1 MQPSAIIFAQTDPQH
16 LIIIAVIVA
25 VTTLVLISTRRR
37 LREGQP
43 SLKDYTR
50 QQRARLR
57 DQQHVKQDM
66 EELAVQLQQVAR
78 QINSQI
84 DTRFAKLESCIADAD
99 QRIERMERLLRR
111 AGGHEGV
118 DVTVSDQSTPSPD
131 QAEDRNSIRIDP
143 MHREIYRLADE
154 GKPPPDIA
162 RQLGR
167 TTGEVELILN
177 LRRDRHE

>member
-1 MQPSAIIFAQTDPQH
+1 MQPSAIILAQTDPQD
-16 LIIIAVIVA
+16 LIIVAVVVA

-37 LREGQP
+37 MRERQP
-43 SLKDYTR
+43 TLKDYTR

-57 DQQHVKQDM
+57 DQQHLKQDM
-66 EELAVQLQQVAR
+66 EELTVQLQQVAR

-84 DTRFAKLESCIADAD
+84 DTRFAKLETCIADAD
-99 QRIERMERLLRR
+99 QRIERLERLLRR

-118 DVTVSDQSTPSPD
+118 DVTVSDHPAPSPS

-154 GKPPPDIA
+154 GKPPPEIA

-177 LRRDRHE
+177 LRRDRHD

>member
-1 MQPSAIIFAQTDPQH
+1 MLAQTDPQH
-16 LIIIAVIVA
+16 LIIVAVVVA
-25 VTTLVLISTRRR
+25 VTSLVLISTRRR
-37 LREGQP
+37 LRDRQP

-50 QQRARLR
+50 QTRARLR
-57 DQQHVKQDM
+57 DQQHLKQDM
-66 EELAVQLQQVAR
+66 EELTVQLQQVAR

-99 QRIERMERLLRR
+99 QRIERLERLLRR

-118 DVTVSDQSTPSPD
+118 DVTVSDHPTSSPG
-131 QAEDRNSIRIDP
+131 QAADRNSIRIDP
-143 MHREIYRLADE
+143 MHQEIYRLADE
-154 GKPPPDIA
+154 GKSSPEIA

-177 LRRDRHE
+177 LRRDRHN

>member
-1 MQPSAIIFAQTDPQH
+1 MQLSAIIAAQTDPQH
-16 LIIIAVIVA
+16 LIIVAIVVA

-37 LREGQP
+37 LRDRQP
-43 SLKDYTR
+43 SVKDYAR

-57 DQQHVKQDM
+57 DQQHLKQDM
-66 EELAVQLQQVAR
+66 EELTVQLQQVAR

-99 QRIERMERLLRR
+99 QRIERLERLLRR

-118 DVTVSDQSTPSPD
+118 DVTVSDQPTPSRSRTG
-131 QAEDRNSIRIDP
+131 DRGSIRIDP
-143 MHREIYRLADE
+143 MHQEIYRLADE
-154 GKPPPDIA
+154 GKPPPEIA

-177 LRRDRHE
+177 LRRDRQD